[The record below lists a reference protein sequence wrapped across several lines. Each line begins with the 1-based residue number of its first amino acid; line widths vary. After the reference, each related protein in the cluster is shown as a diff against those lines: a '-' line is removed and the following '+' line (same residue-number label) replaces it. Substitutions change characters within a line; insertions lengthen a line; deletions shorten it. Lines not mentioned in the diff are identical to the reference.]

1 MVFPNKNVF
10 VDDVLFSLVEKTM
23 FTYVHLALT
32 YYISTT
38 YTFDL
43 WLSKGVHD
51 VFTIV
56 VNFLS
61 NKWEAK
67 HVIIKLF

>member
-1 MVFPNKNVF
+1 MSQMVFPNKKVF
-10 VDDVLFSLVEKTM
+10 VDDVLFRLVEKTM

-43 WLSKGVHD
+43 
-51 VFTIV
+51 
-56 VNFLS
+56 
-61 NKWEAK
+61 
-67 HVIIKLF
+67 